1 MPNIVQEAARS
12 IITDLDPFESAVDI
26 AIARG
31 GRFLATLA
39 ESTLEARVGP
49 QMTHSAIMSTL
60 ATVTALGEVRNNV
73 INTRRELAI
82 TRVKAGLR
90 ETSFGSLPGCPP
102 AEAKAEPKIA
112 ATA

>member
-12 IITDLDPFESAVDI
+12 IITDLDPFETAVDI

-60 ATVTALGEVRNNV
+60 ATVTALGNARGSVVE
-73 INTRRELAI
+73 TRRELAI

-90 ETSFGSLPGCPP
+90 ETNFGSLPGCPP
-102 AEAKAEPKIA
+102 VEGKVETPVA
-112 ATA
+112 A